1 MLRIHRQH
9 KLGGNNHKGIWWVS
23 QIIGLLQKAEGLRKQ
38 NGKLDILLF
47 PVVLIPSKLDI

>member
-23 QIIGLLQKAEGLRKQ
+23 QIIGLLQKAKGLRKQ